1 MPNKKDSNNESFKS
15 IDNVLIYESESKFFK
30 FGPATKP
37 TSAKSTKENIPK
49 AVAQGLKPPKE
60 KEANKFMI

>member
-1 MPNKKDSNNESFKS
+1 M
-15 IDNVLIYESESKFFK
+15 IYESESKFFRL
-30 FGPATKP
+30 GPATKP
-37 TSAKSTKENIPK
+37 TSAKSTKEKIPK